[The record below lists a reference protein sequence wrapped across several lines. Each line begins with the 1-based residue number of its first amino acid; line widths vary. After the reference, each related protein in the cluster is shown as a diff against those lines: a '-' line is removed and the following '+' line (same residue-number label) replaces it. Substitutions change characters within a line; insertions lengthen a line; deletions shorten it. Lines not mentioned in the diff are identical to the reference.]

1 VAYPEAAVDRYDGS
15 GDVAGCGR
23 GQESDEASH
32 SGVANRPSGT
42 PASTSARRRS
52 GRSAVMSV
60 CTKPGATTFAVMER
74 EPSSRA
80 SERARPISPA
90 LAAA

>member
-1 VAYPEAAVDRYDGS
+1 
-15 GDVAGCGR
+15 
-23 GQESDEASH
+23 
-32 SGVANRPSGT
+32 
-42 PASTSARRRS
+42 
-52 GRSAVMSV
+52 MSV

-74 EPSSRA
+74 KPSSRA

>member
-1 VAYPEAAVDRYDGS
+1 
-15 GDVAGCGR
+15 
-23 GQESDEASH
+23 
-32 SGVANRPSGT
+32 
-42 PASTSARRRS
+42 
-52 GRSAVMSV
+52 MSV

-90 LAAA
+90 LVAA